1 MRKKIYK
8 QAVGSWIRYA
18 NQLEPLRQAFLKY
31 VPGLRRKGALVY
43 PDSVNW
49 DCSADWDYAAAE
61 AAAKNEEVYVGES
74 SRSLLGGGDDDEDDE
89 GVEEDVGEVVV
100 KDDNEDEEEVEEEED
115 EEEKE
120 LIQKKRRRRRKR
132 GGPVRRRK
140 QREEGTNSENEDDDD
155 EEGMTERGR
164 GRRRRN
170 RRRGRGREANNRR
183 KNRRAQQE
191 SDEEGED
198 EDEDDNTDAGVPSAL
213 ESGPSSKPTNRKD
226 RIEHEN
232 KLRAKLVAKETSD
245 QRQKYKGRSIEELDS
260 RARQLMIKYT
270 INSKEGE
277 NEDGE
282 DDVDVDAESD
292 INVAAN
298 LYYAALS
305 KKGISPI
312 IVSKMIKSV
321 TADWA
326 HKSINPDI
334 DNVLGMAHL
343 FIHFELLGMAGEMF
357 RDIVSLYRDSGLI
370 VPVDKSSV
378 SHPWSEDTMVQ
389 GKNMSPLARAFIGE
403 LRFISLLLLLF
414 TLLFDITCVFY
425 SVFSLQ
431 SEFILFQCIFLY
443 FLILYSVMLFSS
455 SRQSFSTRFSSI
467 SSSLNFFASIK
478 GYGSC
483 LAMSRNL
490 EESLRVFNEMLGWQ
504 PDNIE
509 GLMKA
514 GEVLGAAGH
523 FKIAHKTLQKV
534 VNLGAETYAIRISMG
549 SFLFKEKLFESALHE
564 FMRARVLYVTSKASK
579 NDGSSSSSSSTV
591 STVDDVEGMI
601 VNRIGKCY
609 KDMGESLLAVETFKQ
624 CLVVDPKSKEYLMDL
639 ASVLMERGECAYW

>member
-1 MRKKIYK
+1 
-8 QAVGSWIRYA
+8 VGSWVRYA

-89 GVEEDVGEVVV
+89 GVEEDDGEVVV
-100 KDDNEDEEEVEEEED
+100 KDDDEDEEEVEEEEDD

-140 QREEGTNSENEDDDD
+140 QREEETNSENEDDDGN
-155 EEGMTERGR
+155 EGVTERGR

-170 RRRGRGREANNRR
+170 RRRGRGREANSRR
-183 KNRRAQQE
+183 KNSRRTKQE

-198 EDEDDNTDAGVPSAL
+198 EDEDDNTDTKAPSAL

-232 KLRAKLVAKETSD
+232 KLRAKLAAKETSD
-245 QRQKYKGRSIEELDS
+245 KRQKYKGPSIEEMDS

-270 INSKEGE
+270 INSKEGD

-282 DDVDVDAESD
+282 DDVDVDADAESD
-292 INVAAN
+292 TNVAAN

-343 FIHFELLGMAGEMF
+343 FIHFELLGMAGAMF
-357 RDIVSLYRDSGLI
+357 RDVVSLYRDCGLI
-370 VPVDKSSV
+370 VPVDKPPV
-378 SHPWSEDTMVQ
+378 SHPWIEDTMAQ

-403 LRFISLLLLLF
+403 LRCLLLLLMLLF
-414 TLLFDITCVFY
+414 PLLFD
-425 SVFSLQ
+425 
-431 SEFILFQCIFLY
+431 
-443 FLILYSVMLFSS
+443 
-455 SRQSFSTRFSSI
+455 
-467 SSSLNFFASIK
+467 
-478 GYGSC
+478 GY
-483 LAMSRNL
+483 
-490 EESLRVFNEMLGWQ
+490 
-504 PDNIE
+504 
-509 GLMKA
+509 
-514 GEVLGAAGH
+514 
-523 FKIAHKTLQKV
+523 
-534 VNLGAETYAIRISMG
+534 
-549 SFLFKEKLFESALHE
+549 
-564 FMRARVLYVTSKASK
+564 
-579 NDGSSSSSSSTV
+579 
-591 STVDDVEGMI
+591 
-601 VNRIGKCY
+601 
-609 KDMGESLLAVETFKQ
+609 
-624 CLVVDPKSKEYLMDL
+624 
-639 ASVLMERGECAYW
+639 